1 MKTQETRTPVVT
13 EEGDGL
19 AAASSAQRP
28 NSVSKDLQVSVPR
41 RLNSHSMYSTDS
53 LSNRDIPAEDS
64 VAKSNPKVKN
74 AEKKPVNLKAAPTSI
89 FPLTHNPST
98 VTQTGS
104 DHPAKKDNSLKS
116 KLYFVFLIN
125 QFFIDEFIYSNS
137 SVTLP
142 TLVGLYAKPASFNIP
157 DSEINTFTLLFI
169 TVYTGGLFVGGV
181 LAPFIVAKIKPSY
194 SRLLFR
200 AIMLAALILTVIKQK
215 NLFLAMRFVIGFS
228 IGVLQPNDIGEAFK
242 FVPKDKKSSVGT
254 YDAFYFS
261 VGCTLGTLGSYLAN
275 SDKITWQSLHL
286 FLAALLA
293 ITMVLSIVF
302 VGVDH
307 SYSQDL
313 RVNDEKAAIAKLSR
327 AYQDHVVQEMIN
339 EEKDYIALSK
349 KVDSLWHNFLA
360 NKKEF
365 YYAVLIIL
373 VGNLGFVV
381 NYSSYL
387 MFFLADDLNDSK
399 ETQAGAL
406 FITIGSAVELL
417 LKGLLLIFPGFVR
430 RRKLS
435 YGIALTLYS
444 LIWFVHMILY
454 LSDRWVGV
462 RPMVVIWFFVAGA
475 FFFPAFWSQLSDVIS
490 GELMGVVLSISR
502 IVDIGSQNY
511 FSFTFPK
518 GGDRSTYWIACMIFG
533 ISSAVGAL
541 IIWLYFF
548 ETSGK
553 TKVEIHQ
560 HLNRQKHQVSN
571 SDPGQQNVL
580 TTLPALDANEEMALS
595 SPTKTDINR

>member
-1 MKTQETRTPVVT
+1 MKTQETRTPMVT
-13 EEGDGL
+13 EEGDGI

-28 NSVSKDLQVSVPR
+28 HSVAKDLQVSVPR
-41 RLNSHSMYSTDS
+41 RQNSHSMYSTDS
-53 LSNRDIPAEDS
+53 VSDRNIPAEDS
-64 VAKSNPKVKN
+64 PVNSNPKAKN
-74 AEKKPVNLKAAPTSI
+74 ADKRAINLKAAPTSI

-98 VTQTGS
+98 LTLTGS
-104 DHPAKKDNSLKS
+104 DKSAKQDNTLKS
-116 KLYFVFLIN
+116 KVYFVFLIN

-142 TLVGLYAKPASFNIP
+142 SLVGLYVKPASFNIP
-157 DSEINTFTLLFI
+157 DSEVNTFTLLFI
-169 TVYTGGLFVGGV
+169 TVYTGGLFIGGV

-200 AIMLAALILTVIKQK
+200 LIMLAALILTVIKEK

-228 IGVLQPNDIGEAFK
+228 LGVLQPNDIGEAFK
-242 FVPKDKKSSVGT
+242 FAPKDKKSSVGT

-275 SDKITWQSLHL
+275 SDQITWQSLHL

-293 ITMVLSIVF
+293 LTMVLSVF
-302 VGVDH
+302 YVGIDH

-313 RVNDEKAAIAKLSR
+313 RKNDEKAAVAKLSR
-327 AYQDHVVQEMIN
+327 AFQDHVVQEMVK
-339 EEKDYIALSK
+339 EEKDFIALSK
-349 KVDSLWHNFLA
+349 KADSLWYTFLA

-365 YYAVLIIL
+365 YYAVVVIL

-387 MFFLADDLNDSK
+387 MLFLADDLNNSS

-417 LKGLLLIFPGFVR
+417 LKGFLIVFPGFAR

-435 YGIALTLYS
+435 YGIALALYS

-502 IVDIGSQNY
+502 LVDIASQNY

-533 ISSAVGAL
+533 ITSAIGAL

-571 SDPGQQNVL
+571 SDGGQQNVL